1 MSYETS
7 IEELI
12 KKRYSCRS
20 YTTEVVDEGRRRTLE
35 NFIVENSTGPFGNTT
50 RFKFITATEGE
61 RSSLKG
67 LGTYGMIKSPTA
79 FLIGAITT
87 AQMSYVDFGYTMEK
101 IILRATDLNIGSCWL
116 GGTFKRSSFAQRID
130 ITNEEIMPA
139 VASMGNIAPRRTLR
153 EGLSRRVAKSDHR
166 RPWEEIFF
174 DTDPATPLNEAS
186 LSEEEKKILQLTRLA
201 PSASNKQPWRILKDG
216 KNFHFFL
223 KRSVKYQE
231 QLEKMNLED
240 LQMVDM
246 GIALCHFEL
255 AASEN
260 NLPGAWSRENPAINF
275 PEGEF
280 IATWKV

>member
-1 MSYETS
+1 MSYKKS

-12 KKRYSCRS
+12 TKRYSCRS
-20 YTTEVVDEGRRRTLE
+20 YTTEAVDGGRRKTLE
-35 NFIVENSTGPFGNTT
+35 NFIAENSTGPFGNTT

-101 IILRATDLNIGSCWL
+101 IILMATDLEIGSCWL

-130 ITNEEIMPA
+130 ITDEEIMPA

-153 EGLSRRVAKSDHR
+153 EGLSRRMAKSDHR
-166 RPWEEIFF
+166 RSWEEIFF
-174 DTDPATPLNEAS
+174 DTNPNTPLSEAN
-186 LSEEEKKILQLTRLA
+186 LSEEEKKVLELTRLA
-201 PSASNKQPWRILKDG
+201 PSASNKQPWRIVKDG

-231 QLEKMNLED
+231 QLDKMNLED

-255 AASEN
+255 AASEK
-260 NLPGAWSRENPAINF
+260 NLSGSWSQEEPAIDF